1 MGDLSI
7 VGYVVGILICVVF
20 SSFFSASETAF
31 TTVNRIRLKTLAENG
46 DSGAALV
53 LKVSENYDKMLTTI
67 LIGNN
72 IVNIA
77 SATLGTLVF
86 TALLKNQ
93 DTAAS
98 VSTAV
103 MTIVVLIFGEIS
115 PKCVAKEHAEGY
127 ARFSAPILRVLM
139 TILTPINFIFM
150 QWRKLLSRIFKH
162 KTEDP
167 MTHEE
172 LITIVDEAQNEG
184 GIDEENGELIRS
196 AIEFDDVD
204 AREILTPRV
213 SLVGVDKETPFAEI
227 AKIFEEHSFS
237 RLPIYEESIDNIVGV
252 IHEKD
257 YFCALYEGKT
267 SLEEIETKPLYISG
281 TVKISDLLRMLQHYK
296 VHMAVVVDEFGGTE
310 GVVTMEDI
318 IEELVGD
325 IWDEHDEVV
334 TYFQK
339 INDTTY
345 KIDCRADLDEMF
357 DFLGVKASDDDY
369 DCVTV
374 NGWVMEKLEK
384 IPAVGDS
391 FDFEN
396 LHITVTRGTAHHATE
411 LTVTRM
417 DPPASQEEKEE
428 EEKPD

>member
-7 VGYVVGILICVVF
+7 VGYVIGILICVVF

-46 DSGAALV
+46 DSQAALV

-86 TALLKNQ
+86 TALLKNP

>member
-86 TALLKNQ
+86 TALLKNP

>member
-7 VGYVVGILICVVF
+7 VGYVIGILICVVF
-20 SSFFSASETAF
+20 SGFFSASETAF

-115 PKCVAKEHAEGY
+115 PKCMAKEHAEGFV
-127 ARFSAPILRVLM
+127 RFSAPILRALM
-139 TILTPINFIFM
+139 TILTPFNFIFM
-150 QWRKLLSRIFKH
+150 QWRKLLSRIFKQ

>member
-7 VGYVVGILICVVF
+7 VGYLIGILICVVF
-20 SSFFSASETAF
+20 SGYFSASETAF
-31 TTVNRIRLKTLAENG
+31 TTINRIRLKTLAEDG
-46 DSGAALV
+46 DAGAKLV

-77 SATLGTLVF
+77 SASMATLIF
-86 TALLKNQ
+86 AALLADQ
-93 DTAAS
+93 DLGAS

-103 MTIVVLIFGEIS
+103 MTIVVLIFGEVS
-115 PKCVAKEHAEGY
+115 PKCLAKENPESF
-127 ARFSAPILRVLM
+127 ARFSAPILKFLM
-139 TILTPINFIFM
+139 FILTPINFVFM
-150 QWRKLLSRIFKH
+150 QWRKLLSLIFK
-162 KTEDP
+162 KKPENR
-167 MTHEE
+167 MTQEE
-172 LITIVDEAQNEG
+172 LITIVDEAQSEG

-213 SLVGVDKETPFAEI
+213 DLVGVDKETPFEEI
-227 AKIFEEHSFS
+227 AKVFEQNPFS
-237 RLPIYEESIDNIVGV
+237 RLPVYEESIDNIIGV
-252 IHEKD
+252 VHEKD
-257 YFCALYEGKT
+257 YFCALQQGNR
-267 SLEEIETKPLYISG
+267 SLESIQTKPLYISG
-281 TVKISDLLRMLQHYK
+281 TVKVSDLLRMLQHYK

-325 IWDEHDEVV
+325 IWDEHDIVV
-334 TYFQK
+334 NYFQK

-345 KIDCRADLDEMF
+345 KIDCRAALDEMF
-357 DFLGVKASDDDY
+357 DFLDVKASDDDY

-391 FDFEN
+391 FDFED
-396 LHITVTRGTAHHATE
+396 LHITVTKGTAHHATE
-411 LTVTRM
+411 LTVKRIAPKTE
-417 DPPASQEEKEE
+417 QL
-428 EEKPD
+428 

>member
-1 MGDLSI
+1 MDDLSI
-7 VGYVVGILICVVF
+7 VGYVIGILVCVLF
-20 SSFFSASETAF
+20 SGFFSASETAL

-86 TALLKNQ
+86 TALLKNP

-115 PKCVAKEHAEGY
+115 PKCVAKEHAEGF

-139 TILTPINFIFM
+139 TILTPFNFIFM
-150 QWRKLLSRIFKH
+150 QWRKLLSRTFKH

-213 SLVGVDKETPFAEI
+213 GLVGVDKETPFEEI

-237 RLPIYEESIDNIVGV
+237 RLPVYEESIDNIVGV

-334 TYFQK
+334 NYFQK

-357 DFLGVKASDDDY
+357 DFLGVKASDDDH

-374 NGWVMEKLEK
+374 NDG
-384 IPAVGDS
+384 
-391 FDFEN
+391 
-396 LHITVTRGTAHHATE
+396 
-411 LTVTRM
+411 
-417 DPPASQEEKEE
+417 
-428 EEKPD
+428 

>member
-7 VGYVVGILICVVF
+7 VGYLIGILICVVF
-20 SSFFSASETAF
+20 SGYFSASETAF
-31 TTVNRIRLKTLAENG
+31 TTINRIRLKTLAEDG
-46 DSGAALV
+46 DAGAKLV

-77 SATLGTLVF
+77 SASMATLMF
-86 TALLKNQ
+86 AALLADQ
-93 DTAAS
+93 DLGAS

-103 MTIVVLIFGEIS
+103 MTIVVLIFGEVS
-115 PKCVAKEHAEGY
+115 PKCLAKENPESF
-127 ARFSAPILRVLM
+127 ARFSAPILKFLM
-139 TILTPINFIFM
+139 FILTPINFVFM
-150 QWRKLLSRIFKH
+150 QWRKLLSLIFK
-162 KTEDP
+162 KKPENR
-167 MTHEE
+167 MTQEE
-172 LITIVDEAQNEG
+172 LITIVDEAQSEG

-213 SLVGVDKETPFAEI
+213 DLVGVDKETPFEEI
-227 AKIFEEHSFS
+227 AKVFEQNPFS
-237 RLPIYEESIDNIVGV
+237 RLPVYEESIDNIIGV
-252 IHEKD
+252 VHEKD
-257 YFCALYEGKT
+257 YFCALQQGNR
-267 SLEEIETKPLYISG
+267 SLESIQTKPLYISG
-281 TVKISDLLRMLQHYK
+281 TVKVSDLLRMLQHYK

-325 IWDEHDEVV
+325 IWDEHDVV
-334 TYFQK
+334 VNYFQK

-345 KIDCRADLDEMF
+345 KIDCRAALDEMF
-357 DFLGVKASDDDY
+357 DFLDVKASDDDY

-391 FDFEN
+391 FDFED
-396 LHITVTRGTAHHATE
+396 LHITVTKGTAHHATE
-411 LTVTRM
+411 LTVKRIAPKTE
-417 DPPASQEEKEE
+417 QL
-428 EEKPD
+428 

>member
-139 TILTPINFIFM
+139 TILTPFNFIFM
-150 QWRKLLSRIFKH
+150 HWRKLLSRIFKQ

-227 AKIFEEHSFS
+227 AKIFEGHSFS

>member
-7 VGYVVGILICVVF
+7 VGYLIGILICVVF
-20 SSFFSASETAF
+20 SGYFSASETAF
-31 TTVNRIRLKTLAENG
+31 TTINRIRLKTLAEDG
-46 DSGAALV
+46 DAGAKLV

-77 SATLGTLVF
+77 SASMATLIF
-86 TALLKNQ
+86 AALLADQ
-93 DTAAS
+93 DLGAS

-103 MTIVVLIFGEIS
+103 MTIVVLIFGEVS
-115 PKCVAKEHAEGY
+115 PKCLAKENPESF
-127 ARFSAPILRVLM
+127 ARFSAPILKFLM
-139 TILTPINFIFM
+139 LILTPINFVFM
-150 QWRKLLSRIFKH
+150 QWRKLLSLIFK
-162 KTEDP
+162 KKPENR
-167 MTHEE
+167 MTQEE
-172 LITIVDEAQNEG
+172 LITIVDEAQSEG

-213 SLVGVDKETPFAEI
+213 DLVGVDKETPFEEI
-227 AKIFEEHSFS
+227 AKVFEQNPFS
-237 RLPIYEESIDNIVGV
+237 RLPVYEESIDNIIGV
-252 IHEKD
+252 VHEKD
-257 YFCALYEGKT
+257 YFCALQQGNR
-267 SLEEIETKPLYISG
+267 SLESIQTKPLYISG
-281 TVKISDLLRMLQHYK
+281 TVKVSDLLRMLQHYK

-325 IWDEHDEVV
+325 IWDEHDVV
-334 TYFQK
+334 VNYFQK

-345 KIDCRADLDEMF
+345 KIDCRAALDEMF
-357 DFLGVKASDDDY
+357 DFLDVKASDDDY

-391 FDFEN
+391 FDFED
-396 LHITVTRGTAHHATE
+396 LHITVTKGTAHHATE
-411 LTVTRM
+411 LTVKRIAPKTE
-417 DPPASQEEKEE
+417 QL
-428 EEKPD
+428 

>member
-7 VGYVVGILICVVF
+7 VGYLIGILICVVF
-20 SSFFSASETAF
+20 SGYFSASETAF
-31 TTVNRIRLKTLAENG
+31 TTINRIRLKTLAEDG
-46 DSGAALV
+46 DAGAKLV

-77 SATLGTLVF
+77 SASMATLIF
-86 TALLKNQ
+86 AALLADQ
-93 DTAAS
+93 DLGAS

-103 MTIVVLIFGEIS
+103 MTIVVLIFGEVS
-115 PKCVAKEHAEGY
+115 PKCLAKENPESF
-127 ARFSAPILRVLM
+127 ARFSAPILKFLM
-139 TILTPINFIFM
+139 FILTPINFVFM
-150 QWRKLLSRIFKH
+150 QWRKLLSLIFK
-162 KTEDP
+162 KKPENR
-167 MTHEE
+167 MTQEE
-172 LITIVDEAQNEG
+172 LITIVDEAQSEG

-213 SLVGVDKETPFAEI
+213 DLVGVDKEMPFEEI
-227 AKIFEEHSFS
+227 AKVFEQNPFS
-237 RLPIYEESIDNIVGV
+237 RLPVYEESIDNIIGV
-252 IHEKD
+252 VHEKD
-257 YFCALYEGKT
+257 YFCALQQGNR
-267 SLEEIETKPLYISG
+267 SLESIQTKPLYISG
-281 TVKISDLLRMLQHYK
+281 TVKVSDLLRMLQHYK

-325 IWDEHDEVV
+325 IWDEHDVV
-334 TYFQK
+334 VNYFQK

-345 KIDCRADLDEMF
+345 KIDCRAALDEMF
-357 DFLGVKASDDDY
+357 DFLDVKASDDDY

-391 FDFEN
+391 FDFED
-396 LHITVTRGTAHHATE
+396 LHITVTKGTAHHATE
-411 LTVTRM
+411 LTVKRIAPKTE
-417 DPPASQEEKEE
+417 QL
-428 EEKPD
+428 

>member
-7 VGYVVGILICVVF
+7 VGYLVGILICVVF
-20 SSFFSASETAF
+20 SGYFSASETAF
-31 TTVNRIRLKTLAENG
+31 TTINQIRLKTLADNG

-53 LKVSENYDKMLTTI
+53 LKISENYDKMLTTI

-77 SATLGTLVF
+77 SASMATLMF
-86 TALLKNQ
+86 AALLMDQ
-93 DTAAS
+93 DLGAS

-103 MTIVVLIFGEIS
+103 MTIVVLIFGEVS
-115 PKCVAKEHAEGY
+115 PKCLAKENPEAF
-127 ARFSAPILRVLM
+127 ARFSAPILKLLM
-139 TILTPINFIFM
+139 FVLTPVNFLFM
-150 QWRKLLSRIFKH
+150 QWRKLLSLVFKK
-162 KTEDP
+162 KTESK
-167 MTHEE
+167 MTQEE
-172 LITIVDEAQNEG
+172 LITIVDEAQSEG

-213 SLVGVDKETPFAEI
+213 ALVGVDKETPFAEI
-227 AKIFEEHSFS
+227 AKAFEENPYS
-237 RLPIYEESIDNIVGV
+237 RLPVYEESIDNIVGV

-257 YFCALYEGKT
+257 YFCALHQGKT
-267 SLEEIETKPLYISG
+267 SLEEIQTKPLYISG
-281 TVKISDLLRMLQHYK
+281 TVKVSDLLRMLQHYK

-310 GVVTMEDI
+310 GIVTMEDI
-318 IEELVGD
+318 VEELVGD
-325 IWDEHDEVV
+325 IWDEHDVV
-334 TYFQK
+334 VNYFQK
-339 INDTTY
+339 INDTTF

-357 DFLGVKASDDDY
+357 EFLDIQASDDDY

-391 FDFEN
+391 FDFED
-396 LHITVTRGTAHHATE
+396 LHITVTKGTAHHATE
-411 LTVTRM
+411 LTVQRVS
-417 DPPASQEEKEE
+417 PGAVQK
-428 EEKPD
+428 

>member
-7 VGYVVGILICVVF
+7 VGYLIGILICVVF
-20 SSFFSASETAF
+20 SGYFSASETAF
-31 TTVNRIRLKTLAENG
+31 TTINRIRLKTLAEDG
-46 DSGAALV
+46 DAGAKLV

-77 SATLGTLVF
+77 SASMATLIF
-86 TALLKNQ
+86 AALLADQ
-93 DTAAS
+93 DLGAS

-103 MTIVVLIFGEIS
+103 MTIVVLIFGEVS
-115 PKCVAKEHAEGY
+115 PKCLAKENPESF
-127 ARFSAPILRVLM
+127 ARFSAPILKFLM
-139 TILTPINFIFM
+139 FILTPINFVFM
-150 QWRKLLSRIFKH
+150 QWRKLLSLIFK
-162 KTEDP
+162 KKPENR
-167 MTHEE
+167 MTQEE
-172 LITIVDEAQNEG
+172 LITIVDEAQSEG

-213 SLVGVDKETPFAEI
+213 DLVGVDKETPFEEI
-227 AKIFEEHSFS
+227 AKVFEQNPFS
-237 RLPIYEESIDNIVGV
+237 RLPVYEESIDNIIGV
-252 IHEKD
+252 VHEKD
-257 YFCALYEGKT
+257 YFCALQQGNR
-267 SLEEIETKPLYISG
+267 SLESIQTKPLYISG
-281 TVKISDLLRMLQHYK
+281 TVKVSDLLRMLQHYK
-296 VHMAVVVDEFGGTE
+296 VHMAVVVNEFGGTE

-325 IWDEHDEVV
+325 IWDEHDVV
-334 TYFQK
+334 VNYFQK

-345 KIDCRADLDEMF
+345 KIDCRAALDEMF
-357 DFLGVKASDDDY
+357 DFLDVKASDDDY

-391 FDFEN
+391 FDFED
-396 LHITVTRGTAHHATE
+396 LHITVTKGTAHHATE
-411 LTVTRM
+411 LTVKRIAPKTE
-417 DPPASQEEKEE
+417 QL
-428 EEKPD
+428 

>member
-7 VGYVVGILICVVF
+7 VGYLIGILICVVF
-20 SSFFSASETAF
+20 SGYFSASETAF
-31 TTVNRIRLKTLAENG
+31 TTINRIRLKTLAEDG
-46 DSGAALV
+46 DAGAKLV

-77 SATLGTLVF
+77 SASMATLIF
-86 TALLKNQ
+86 AALLADQ
-93 DTAAS
+93 DLGAS

-103 MTIVVLIFGEIS
+103 MTIVVLIFGEVS
-115 PKCVAKEHAEGY
+115 PKCLAKENPESF
-127 ARFSAPILRVLM
+127 ARFSAPILKFLM
-139 TILTPINFIFM
+139 FILTPINFVFM
-150 QWRKLLSRIFKH
+150 QWRKLLSLIFK
-162 KTEDP
+162 KKPENR
-167 MTHEE
+167 MTQEE
-172 LITIVDEAQNEG
+172 LITIVDEAQSEG

-213 SLVGVDKETPFAEI
+213 DLVGVDRETPFEEI
-227 AKIFEEHSFS
+227 AKVFEQNPFS
-237 RLPIYEESIDNIVGV
+237 RLPVYEESIDNIIGV
-252 IHEKD
+252 VHEKD
-257 YFCALYEGKT
+257 YFCALQQGNR
-267 SLEEIETKPLYISG
+267 SLESIQTKPLYISG
-281 TVKISDLLRMLQHYK
+281 TVKVSDLLRMLQHYK

-325 IWDEHDEVV
+325 IWDEHDVV
-334 TYFQK
+334 VNYFQK

-345 KIDCRADLDEMF
+345 KIDCRAALDEMF
-357 DFLGVKASDDDY
+357 DFLDVKASDDDY

-391 FDFEN
+391 FDFED
-396 LHITVTRGTAHHATE
+396 LHITVTKGTAHHATE
-411 LTVTRM
+411 LTVKRIAPKTE
-417 DPPASQEEKEE
+417 QL
-428 EEKPD
+428 

>member
-7 VGYVVGILICVVF
+7 VGYLIGILICVVF
-20 SSFFSASETAF
+20 SGYFSASETAF
-31 TTVNRIRLKTLAENG
+31 TTINRIRLKTLAEDG
-46 DSGAALV
+46 DAGAKLV

-77 SATLGTLVF
+77 SASMATLIF
-86 TALLKNQ
+86 AALLADQ
-93 DTAAS
+93 DLGAS

-103 MTIVVLIFGEIS
+103 MTIVVLIFGEVS
-115 PKCVAKEHAEGY
+115 PKCLAKENPESF
-127 ARFSAPILRVLM
+127 ARFSAPILKFLM
-139 TILTPINFIFM
+139 FILTPINFVFM
-150 QWRKLLSRIFKH
+150 QWRKLLSLVFK
-162 KTEDP
+162 KKPENR
-167 MTHEE
+167 MTQEE
-172 LITIVDEAQNEG
+172 LITIVDEAQSEG

-213 SLVGVDKETPFAEI
+213 DLVGVDKETPFEEI
-227 AKIFEEHSFS
+227 AKVFEQNPFS
-237 RLPIYEESIDNIVGV
+237 RLPVYEESIDNIIGV
-252 IHEKD
+252 VHEKD
-257 YFCALYEGKT
+257 YFCALQQGNR
-267 SLEEIETKPLYISG
+267 SLESIQTKPLYISG
-281 TVKISDLLRMLQHYK
+281 TVKVSDLLRMLQHYK

-325 IWDEHDEVV
+325 IWDEHDVV
-334 TYFQK
+334 VNYFQK

-345 KIDCRADLDEMF
+345 KIDCRAALDEMF
-357 DFLGVKASDDDY
+357 DFLDVKASDDDY

-391 FDFEN
+391 FDFED
-396 LHITVTRGTAHHATE
+396 LHITVTKGTAHHATE
-411 LTVTRM
+411 LTVKRIAPKTE
-417 DPPASQEEKEE
+417 QL
-428 EEKPD
+428 

>member
-7 VGYVVGILICVVF
+7 VGYLIGILICVVF
-20 SSFFSASETAF
+20 SGYFSASETAF
-31 TTVNRIRLKTLAENG
+31 TTINWIRLKTLAEDG
-46 DSGAALV
+46 DAGAKLV

-77 SATLGTLVF
+77 SASMATLIF
-86 TALLKNQ
+86 AALLADQ
-93 DTAAS
+93 DLGAS

-103 MTIVVLIFGEIS
+103 MTIVVLIFGEVS
-115 PKCVAKEHAEGY
+115 PKCLAKENPESF
-127 ARFSAPILRVLM
+127 ARFSAPILKFLM
-139 TILTPINFIFM
+139 FILTPINFVFM
-150 QWRKLLSRIFKH
+150 QWRKLLSLVFK
-162 KTEDP
+162 KKPENR
-167 MTHEE
+167 MTQEE
-172 LITIVDEAQNEG
+172 LITIVDEAQSEG

-213 SLVGVDKETPFAEI
+213 DLVGVDKETPFEEI
-227 AKIFEEHSFS
+227 AKVFEQNPFS
-237 RLPIYEESIDNIVGV
+237 RLPVYEESIDNIIGV
-252 IHEKD
+252 VHEKD
-257 YFCALYEGKT
+257 YFCALQQGNC
-267 SLEEIETKPLYISG
+267 SLESIQTKPLYISG
-281 TVKISDLLRMLQHYK
+281 TVKVSDLLRMLQHYK

-325 IWDEHDEVV
+325 IWDEHDVV
-334 TYFQK
+334 VNYFQK

-345 KIDCRADLDEMF
+345 KIDCRAALDEMF
-357 DFLGVKASDDDY
+357 DFLDVKASDDDY

-391 FDFEN
+391 FDFED
-396 LHITVTRGTAHHATE
+396 LHITVTKGTAHHATE
-411 LTVTRM
+411 LTVKRAAPKM
-417 DPPASQEEKEE
+417 EKA
-428 EEKPD
+428 

>member
-7 VGYVVGILICVVF
+7 VGYVIGILICVVF

-46 DSGAALV
+46 DSQAALV

>member
-1 MGDLSI
+1 M
-7 VGYVVGILICVVF
+7 
-20 SSFFSASETAF
+20 
-31 TTVNRIRLKTLAENG
+31 NRIRLKTLAENG

-86 TALLKNQ
+86 TALLKNP

>member
-46 DSGAALV
+46 DSQAALV

-86 TALLKNQ
+86 TALLKNP

>member
-7 VGYVVGILICVVF
+7 VGYLIGILICVVF
-20 SSFFSASETAF
+20 SGYFSASETAF
-31 TTVNRIRLKTLAENG
+31 TTINRIRLKTLAEDG
-46 DSGAALV
+46 DAGAKLV

-77 SATLGTLVF
+77 SASMATLIFV
-86 TALLKNQ
+86 ALLADQ
-93 DTAAS
+93 DLGAS

-103 MTIVVLIFGEIS
+103 MTIVVLIFGEVS
-115 PKCVAKEHAEGY
+115 PKCLAKENPESF
-127 ARFSAPILRVLM
+127 ARFSAPILKFLM
-139 TILTPINFIFM
+139 FILTPINFVFM
-150 QWRKLLSRIFKH
+150 QWRKLLSLIFK
-162 KTEDP
+162 KKPENR
-167 MTHEE
+167 MTQEE
-172 LITIVDEAQNEG
+172 LITIVDEAQSEG

-213 SLVGVDKETPFAEI
+213 DLVGVDKETPFEEI
-227 AKIFEEHSFS
+227 AKVFEQNPFS
-237 RLPIYEESIDNIVGV
+237 RLPVYEESIDNIIGV
-252 IHEKD
+252 VHEKD
-257 YFCALYEGKT
+257 YFCALQQGNR
-267 SLEEIETKPLYISG
+267 SLESIQTKPLYISG
-281 TVKISDLLRMLQHYK
+281 TVKVSDLLRMLQHYK

-325 IWDEHDEVV
+325 IWDEHDVV
-334 TYFQK
+334 VNYFQK

-345 KIDCRADLDEMF
+345 KIDCRAALDEMF
-357 DFLGVKASDDDY
+357 DFLDVKASDDDY

-391 FDFEN
+391 FDFED
-396 LHITVTRGTAHHATE
+396 LHITVTKGTAHHATE
-411 LTVTRM
+411 LTVKRIAPKTE
-417 DPPASQEEKEE
+417 QL
-428 EEKPD
+428 

>member
-7 VGYVVGILICVVF
+7 VGYVIGILICVVF
-20 SSFFSASETAF
+20 SGFFSASETAF

-139 TILTPINFIFM
+139 TILTPFNFIFM
-150 QWRKLLSRIFKH
+150 QWRKLLSRIFKQ

-227 AKIFEEHSFS
+227 AKIFEGHSFS

>member
-7 VGYVVGILICVVF
+7 VGYVIGILICVVF
-20 SSFFSASETAF
+20 SGFFSASETAF

-86 TALLKNQ
+86 TALLKNP

>member
-139 TILTPINFIFM
+139 TILTPFNFIFM
-150 QWRKLLSRIFKH
+150 QWRKLLSRIFKQ

>member
-7 VGYVVGILICVVF
+7 VGYVIGILICVVF
-20 SSFFSASETAF
+20 SGFFSASETAF

-86 TALLKNQ
+86 TALLKNP

-267 SLEEIETKPLYISG
+267 SLEEIETKPRYISG
-281 TVKISDLLRMLQHYK
+281 TVKLSDLLRMLQHYK

>member
-46 DSGAALV
+46 DSQAALV

-86 TALLKNQ
+86 TALLKNP

-115 PKCVAKEHAEGY
+115 PKCVAKEHAEGF

-150 QWRKLLSRIFKH
+150 QWRKLLSRTFKH

-213 SLVGVDKETPFAEI
+213 GLVGVDKETPFAEI

-237 RLPIYEESIDNIVGV
+237 HLPVYEESIDNIVGV

-334 TYFQK
+334 NYFQK

-357 DFLGVKASDDDY
+357 DFLGVKASDDDH

-391 FDFEN
+391 FHFEN

-411 LTVTRM
+411 LTVTRTE
-417 DPPASQEEKEE
+417 PPASQKEKEE

>member
-7 VGYVVGILICVVF
+7 VGYLIGILICVVF
-20 SSFFSASETAF
+20 SGYFSASETAF
-31 TTVNRIRLKTLAENG
+31 TTINRIRLKTLAEDG
-46 DSGAALV
+46 DAGAKLV

-77 SATLGTLVF
+77 SASMATLIF
-86 TALLKNQ
+86 AALLADQ
-93 DTAAS
+93 DLGAS

-103 MTIVVLIFGEIS
+103 MTIVVLIFGEVS
-115 PKCVAKEHAEGY
+115 PKCLAKENPESF
-127 ARFSAPILRVLM
+127 ARFSAPILKFLM
-139 TILTPINFIFM
+139 FILTPINFVFM
-150 QWRKLLSRIFKH
+150 QWRKLLSLIFK
-162 KTEDP
+162 KKPENR
-167 MTHEE
+167 MTQEE
-172 LITIVDEAQNEG
+172 LITIVDEAQSEG

-213 SLVGVDKETPFAEI
+213 DLVGVDKETPFEEI
-227 AKIFEEHSFS
+227 AKVFEQNPFS
-237 RLPIYEESIDNIVGV
+237 RLPVYEESIDNIIGV
-252 IHEKD
+252 VHEKD
-257 YFCALYEGKT
+257 YFCALQQGNR
-267 SLEEIETKPLYISG
+267 SLESIQTKPLYISG
-281 TVKISDLLRMLQHYK
+281 TVKVSDLLRMLQHYK

-325 IWDEHDEVV
+325 IWDEHDVV
-334 TYFQK
+334 VNYFQK

-345 KIDCRADLDEMF
+345 KIDCRAALDEMF
-357 DFLGVKASDDDY
+357 DFLDVKASDDDY

-391 FDFEN
+391 FDFED
-396 LHITVTRGTAHHATE
+396 LHITVTKGTAHHATE
-411 LTVTRM
+411 LTVKRAAPKM
-417 DPPASQEEKEE
+417 EKA
-428 EEKPD
+428 

>member
-7 VGYVVGILICVVF
+7 VGYVIGILICVVF
-20 SSFFSASETAF
+20 SGFFSASETAF

-86 TALLKNQ
+86 TALLKNP

-318 IEELVGD
+318 RRSMTRHIKSIAAP
-325 IWDEHDEVV
+325 IW
-334 TYFQK
+334 
-339 INDTTY
+339 
-345 KIDCRADLDEMF
+345 
-357 DFLGVKASDDDY
+357 
-369 DCVTV
+369 
-374 NGWVMEKLEK
+374 
-384 IPAVGDS
+384 
-391 FDFEN
+391 
-396 LHITVTRGTAHHATE
+396 TRCLIFSA
-411 LTVTRM
+411 
-417 DPPASQEEKEE
+417 
-428 EEKPD
+428 

>member
-46 DSGAALV
+46 DSQAALV

-77 SATLGTLVF
+77 SATLGTFVF
-86 TALLKNQ
+86 TALLKNP

-127 ARFSAPILRVLM
+127 ARFAAPILRVLM
-139 TILTPINFIFM
+139 TILTPFNFIFM
-150 QWRKLLSRIFKH
+150 QWRKLLSRIFKQ

-213 SLVGVDKETPFAEI
+213 GLVGVDKETPFAEI

-396 LHITVTRGTAHHATE
+396 LHITVTRGTAHHATV

>member
-1 MGDLSI
+1 MDDLSI
-7 VGYVVGILICVVF
+7 VGYVIGILVCVLF
-20 SSFFSASETAF
+20 SGFFSASETAL

-86 TALLKNQ
+86 TALLKNP

-139 TILTPINFIFM
+139 TILTPFNFIFM
-150 QWRKLLSRIFKH
+150 QWRKLLSRIFKQ

>member
-7 VGYVVGILICVVF
+7 VGYLIGILICVVF
-20 SSFFSASETAF
+20 SGYFSASETAF
-31 TTVNRIRLKTLAENG
+31 TTINRIRLKTLAEDG
-46 DSGAALV
+46 DAGAKLV

-77 SATLGTLVF
+77 SASMATLIF
-86 TALLKNQ
+86 AALLADQ
-93 DTAAS
+93 DLGAS

-103 MTIVVLIFGEIS
+103 MTIVVLIFGEVS
-115 PKCVAKEHAEGY
+115 PKCLAKENPESF
-127 ARFSAPILRVLM
+127 ARFSAPILKFLM
-139 TILTPINFIFM
+139 FILTPINFVFM
-150 QWRKLLSRIFKH
+150 QWRKLLSLIFK
-162 KTEDP
+162 KKPENR
-167 MTHEE
+167 MTQEE
-172 LITIVDEAQNEG
+172 LITIVDEAQSEG

-213 SLVGVDKETPFAEI
+213 DLVGVDKETPFEEI
-227 AKIFEEHSFS
+227 AKVFEQNPFS
-237 RLPIYEESIDNIVGV
+237 RLPVYEESIDNIIGV
-252 IHEKD
+252 VHEKD
-257 YFCALYEGKT
+257 YFCALQQGNR
-267 SLEEIETKPLYISG
+267 SLESIQTKPLYISG
-281 TVKISDLLRMLQHYK
+281 TVKVSDLLRMLQHYK

-325 IWDEHDEVV
+325 IWDEHDVV
-334 TYFQK
+334 VNYFQK

-345 KIDCRADLDEMF
+345 QIDCRAALDEMF
-357 DFLGVKASDDDY
+357 DFLDVKASDDDY

-391 FDFEN
+391 FDFED
-396 LHITVTRGTAHHATE
+396 LHITVTKGTAHHATE
-411 LTVTRM
+411 LTVKRI
-417 DPPASQEEKEE
+417 ASKMEQQ
-428 EEKPD
+428 

>member
-7 VGYVVGILICVVF
+7 VGYLIGILICVVF
-20 SSFFSASETAF
+20 SGYFSASETAF
-31 TTVNRIRLKTLAENG
+31 TTINRIRLKTLAEDG
-46 DSGAALV
+46 DAGAKLV

-77 SATLGTLVF
+77 SASMATLIF
-86 TALLKNQ
+86 AALLADQ
-93 DTAAS
+93 DLGAS

-103 MTIVVLIFGEIS
+103 MTIVVLIFGEVS
-115 PKCVAKEHAEGY
+115 PKCLGKENPESF
-127 ARFSAPILRVLM
+127 ARFSAPILKFLM
-139 TILTPINFIFM
+139 FILTPINFVFM
-150 QWRKLLSRIFKH
+150 QWRKLLSLIFK
-162 KTEDP
+162 KKPENR
-167 MTHEE
+167 MTQEE
-172 LITIVDEAQNEG
+172 LITIVDEAQSEG

-213 SLVGVDKETPFAEI
+213 DLVGVDKETPFEEI
-227 AKIFEEHSFS
+227 AKVFEQNPFS
-237 RLPIYEESIDNIVGV
+237 RLPVYEESIDNIIGV
-252 IHEKD
+252 VHEKD
-257 YFCALYEGKT
+257 YFCALQQGNR
-267 SLEEIETKPLYISG
+267 SLESIQTKPLYISG
-281 TVKISDLLRMLQHYK
+281 TVKVSDLLRMLQHYK

-325 IWDEHDEVV
+325 IWDEHDVV
-334 TYFQK
+334 VNYFQK

-345 KIDCRADLDEMF
+345 KIDCRAALDEMF
-357 DFLGVKASDDDY
+357 DFLDVKASDDDY

-391 FDFEN
+391 FDFED
-396 LHITVTRGTAHHATE
+396 LHITVTKGTAHHATE
-411 LTVTRM
+411 LTVKRIAPKTE
-417 DPPASQEEKEE
+417 QL
-428 EEKPD
+428 

>member
-46 DSGAALV
+46 DSQAALV

-86 TALLKNQ
+86 TALLKNP

-139 TILTPINFIFM
+139 TILTPFNFIFM
-150 QWRKLLSRIFKH
+150 QWRKLLSRIFKQ

-428 EEKPD
+428 EEKQD

>member
-7 VGYVVGILICVVF
+7 VGYLIGILICVVF
-20 SSFFSASETAF
+20 SGYFSASETAF
-31 TTVNRIRLKTLAENG
+31 TTINRIRLKTLAEDG
-46 DSGAALV
+46 DAGAKLV

-77 SATLGTLVF
+77 SASMATLIF
-86 TALLKNQ
+86 AALLADQ
-93 DTAAS
+93 DLGAS

-103 MTIVVLIFGEIS
+103 MTIVVLIFGEVS
-115 PKCVAKEHAEGY
+115 PKCLAKENPESF
-127 ARFSAPILRVLM
+127 ARFSAPILKFLM
-139 TILTPINFIFM
+139 FILTPINFVFM
-150 QWRKLLSRIFKH
+150 QWRKLLSLIFK
-162 KTEDP
+162 KKPENR
-167 MTHEE
+167 MTQEE
-172 LITIVDEAQNEG
+172 LITIVDEAQSEG

-213 SLVGVDKETPFAEI
+213 DLVGVDKETPFEEI
-227 AKIFEEHSFS
+227 AKVFEQNPFS
-237 RLPIYEESIDNIVGV
+237 RLPVYEESIDNIIGV
-252 IHEKD
+252 VHEKD
-257 YFCALYEGKT
+257 YFCALQQGNR
-267 SLEEIETKPLYISG
+267 SLESIQTKPLYISG
-281 TVKISDLLRMLQHYK
+281 TVKVSDLLRMLQHYK
-296 VHMAVVVDEFGGTE
+296 VHMAMVVDEFGGTE

-325 IWDEHDEVV
+325 IWDEHDVV
-334 TYFQK
+334 VNYFQK

-345 KIDCRADLDEMF
+345 KIDCRAALDEMF
-357 DFLGVKASDDDY
+357 DFLDVKASDDDY

-391 FDFEN
+391 FDFED
-396 LHITVTRGTAHHATE
+396 LHITVTKGTAHHATE
-411 LTVTRM
+411 LTVKRIAPKTE
-417 DPPASQEEKEE
+417 QL
-428 EEKPD
+428 